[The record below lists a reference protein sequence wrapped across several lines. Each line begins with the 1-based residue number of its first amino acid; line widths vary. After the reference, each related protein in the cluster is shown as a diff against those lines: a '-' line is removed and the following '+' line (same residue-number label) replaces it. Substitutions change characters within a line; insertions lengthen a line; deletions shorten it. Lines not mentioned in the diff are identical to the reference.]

1 MPDRPKKGRQPQIPP
16 VLDEKTQGALENLKL
31 ALTSP
36 RPRAPG
42 TISSYLCRANQY
54 LTWLNVRIP
63 PSERDFRT
71 YFAERRAAGIGEGSL
86 RTLFAVLKR
95 LYETNGWDWLFTED
109 DRPLAPSEAYVP
121 AFTEDE
127 VATLIRNRDRYTEAE
142 AFYLA
147 SSTTFGM
154 RREELARVTR
164 KDIKLPGFLVH
175 TAKRGPERW
184 HLIPDELMPVI
195 TAYKPKAHWPSTISA
210 MFQRIME
217 KSDLGPMKGYGWH
230 SIRRTLDTLL
240 PIALAQQGLPLTFVA
255 EFLRWSKKTIG
266 RSFLGSPMAGHYT
279 HPEILSSDPY
289 ALDRLILPIHPLLA
303 YWRD

>member
-1 MPDRPKKGRQPQIPP
+1 MPKRPKKGQETQIHP
-16 VLDEKTQGALENLKL
+16 VLAPKNGGPLENLEL

-36 RPRAPG
+36 RPRARG
-42 TISSYLCRANQY
+42 TISSYLCRAAQY
-54 LTWLNVRIP
+54 LTWLNESIP
-63 PSERDFRT
+63 PSEQDLRR
-71 YFAERRAAGIGEGSL
+71 YFAERRASGIGEGSL
-86 RTLFAVLKR
+86 RTLFAVLKK
-95 LYETNGWDWLFTED
+95 LYETNRWDWPFIED
-109 DRPLAPSEAYVP
+109 DRPLAPSEANAP

-127 VATLIRNRDRYTEAE
+127 VATLIGNRDRYTEAE

-147 SSTTFGM
+147 CSTTFGM
-154 RREELARVTR
+154 RREELARVIR

-184 HLIPDELMPVI
+184 HLIPDELIPVF
-195 TAYKPKAHWPSTISA
+195 TAYKPAARWSSGLTT

-255 EFLRWSKKTIG
+255 EYLRWSKKSAG
-266 RSFLGSPMAGHYT
+266 ARFLGSPMAGHYT
-279 HPEILSSDPY
+279 HSEILSTDPY